1 MSENYFM
8 GLDGFVWFT
17 GVVEDR
23 NDPAQLGRVKVRC
36 LGFHTESKTDIPT
49 EDLPWAHIMHPVT
62 DPSMQGMGTTPSF
75 LVEGTWVVG
84 FFRDAVER
92 QQPIIMGTLPG
103 YPQNVADK
111 EKGFNDPNAIY
122 PQNPN
127 ETSGHDL
134 NESDVNRLAR
144 NEENKAHSVIAKKDT
159 DYDAESAKDGRT
171 IGVPIANTTD
181 DNTDSTNEE
190 WTEQKSTYAAVYPKN
205 HVYETESGH
214 IKEFDDTE
222 GAERIHEYHKSG
234 TFHEVDASGNK
245 HTRIVGTNYEV
256 IAGSDF
262 VNVKGTANLTI
273 DSNCNTYIKGNWN
286 IQVDGTKTEVVTGAV
301 TETYKDT
308 KTETVTKA
316 VTETYSDT
324 LTQSVTKAVTE
335 TYSDTLTQAVTGDVK
350 ETFSGSQTTTI
361 TSTKT
366 ETAATGAVTYTSGD
380 VNASGIS
387 LTGHTHTDTAGL
399 GAGTTSSP
407 N

>member
-1 MSENYFM
+1 MPNYFM
-8 GLDGFVWFT
+8 GQDGFVWFI

-23 NDPAQLGRVKVRC
+23 NDPSKLGRVKVRC
-36 LGFHTESKTDIPT
+36 LGFHTEDKNQIPT
-49 EDLPWAHIMHPVT
+49 ETLPWAHVMHPVT

-84 FFRDAVER
+84 FFRDAKEK

-103 YPQNVADK
+103 YPQTVSDK
-111 EKGFNDPNAIY
+111 SKGFNDPNEVY
-122 PQNPN
+122 PQKENSL
-127 ETSGHDL
+127 SGHAL

-144 NEENKAHSVIAKKDT
+144 NDT
-159 DYDAESAKDGRT
+159 DQAHAIVKTKDDART
-171 IGVPIANTTD
+171 TGVPIANTTD
-181 DNTDSTNEE
+181 DTTDSTNEE
-190 WTEQKSTYAAVYPKN
+190 WTEQASTYAAVYPKN

-234 TFHEVDASGNK
+234 TFYEVDASGNK

-308 KTETVTKA
+308 KTETVTGD
-316 VTETYSDT
+316 VTET
-324 LTQSVTKAVTE
+324 
-335 TYSDTLTQAVTGDVK
+335 
-350 ETFSGSQTTTI
+350 FSANQTTTI

-366 ETAATGAVTYTSGD
+366 ETAATGAVTYTAGD
-380 VNASGIS
+380 VKASSIS
-387 LTGHTHTDTAGL
+387 LKDHTHTDTAGL
-399 GAGTTSSP
+399 LAGTTSAP

>member
-1 MSENYFM
+1 MINFM
-8 GLDGFVWFT
+8 GLDGFIWFI

-23 NDPAQLGRVKVRC
+23 NDPSKLGRVKVRC
-36 LGFHTESKTDIPT
+36 LGFHSEDKNDIPT
-49 EDLPWAHIMHPVT
+49 EDLPWAHMMHPVT

-75 LVEGTWVVG
+75 LVEGSWVVG
-84 FFRDAVER
+84 FFRDAKEK

-103 YPQNVADK
+103 YPQTVSDK
-111 EKGFNDPNAIY
+111 SKGFNDPNGTY
-122 PQNPN
+122 PQKENN
-127 ETSGHDL
+127 LSGHAL
-134 NESDVNRLAR
+134 NESDTNRLAR
-144 NEENKAHSVIAKKDT
+144 NDT
-159 DYDAESAKDGRT
+159 DQAHAIVKSKDDART
-171 IGVPIANTTD
+171 TGVPIANTTD

-190 WTEQKSTYAAVYPKN
+190 WTEQASTYAAVYPKN

-234 TFHEVDASGNK
+234 TFYEVDASGNK

-301 TETYKDT
+301 TQTYKDT

-324 LTQSVTKAVTE
+324 LTQAVTGDVTE
-335 TYSDTLTQAVTGDVK
+335 TYSATYDQDVTGAITVDGSTINLNNGTKGAARLDDTVD
-350 ETFSGSQTTTI
+350 TGDDPAGISGSDGSNKIESASTTVI
-361 TSTKT
+361 I
-366 ETAATGAVTYTSGD
+366 GD
-380 VNASGIS
+380 
-387 LTGHTHTDTAGL
+387 
-399 GAGTTSSP
+399 
-407 N
+407 

>member
-1 MSENYFM
+1 MSNYFM
-8 GLDGFVWFT
+8 GLDGFIWFI

-23 NDPAQLGRVKVRC
+23 NDPSKLGRVKVRC
-36 LGFHTESKTDIPT
+36 LGFHTEDKNDIPT
-49 EDLPWAHIMHPVT
+49 ADLPWAHVMHPVT
-62 DPSMQGMGTTPSF
+62 DPSMQGMGNTPSF

-84 FFRDAVER
+84 FFRDAEEK

-103 YPQNVADK
+103 YPQTVSDK
-111 EKGFNDPNAIY
+111 SKGFNDPNEVY
-122 PQNPN
+122 PQKENSL
-127 ETSGHDL
+127 SGHAL

-144 NEENKAHSVIAKKDT
+144 NDT
-159 DYDAESAKDGRT
+159 DQAHAIVKTKDDART
-171 IGVPIANTTD
+171 TGVPIANTTD

-190 WTEQKSTYAAVYPKN
+190 WTEQASTYAAVYPKN

-234 TFHEVDASGNK
+234 TFYEVDASGNK

-308 KTETVTKA
+308 KTETVTGD
-316 VTETYSDT
+316 VTET
-324 LTQSVTKAVTE
+324 
-335 TYSDTLTQAVTGDVK
+335 
-350 ETFSGSQTTTI
+350 FSANQTTTI

-366 ETAATGAVTYTSGD
+366 ETAATGAVTYTAGD
-380 VNASGIS
+380 VKASSIS
-387 LTGHTHTDTAGL
+387 LKDHTHTDTAGL
-399 GAGTTSSP
+399 TAGTTSAP

>member
-1 MSENYFM
+1 MSDNYFM
-8 GLDGFVWFT
+8 GLDGFIWFT

-23 NDPAQLGRVKVRC
+23 NDPSQLGRVKVRC
-36 LGFHTESKTDIPT
+36 LGFHTEDKNKIPT
-49 EDLPWAHIMHPVT
+49 DSLPWAHVMHPVT

-84 FFRDAVER
+84 FFRDAKEK

-103 YPQNVADK
+103 YPQTVSDK
-111 EKGFNDPNAIY
+111 SKGFNDPNEVY
-122 PQNPN
+122 PQKENSL
-127 ETSGHDL
+127 SGHAL

-144 NEENKAHSVIAKKDT
+144 NDT
-159 DYDAESAKDGRT
+159 DQAHAIVKTKDDART
-171 IGVPIANTTD
+171 TGVPIANTTD
-181 DNTDSTNEE
+181 DNTDSTQEE
-190 WTEQKSTYAAVYPKN
+190 WTEQLSTYAAVYPKN

-301 TETYKDT
+301 TQTYKDT

-324 LTQSVTKAVTE
+324 LTQAVTGDVTE
-335 TYSDTLTQAVTGDVK
+335 TYSATYDQDVTGAITVDGSTINLNNGTKGAARLDDTVD
-350 ETFSGSQTTTI
+350 TGDDPAGISGSDGSNKIESASTTVI
-361 TSTKT
+361 I
-366 ETAATGAVTYTSGD
+366 GD
-380 VNASGIS
+380 
-387 LTGHTHTDTAGL
+387 
-399 GAGTTSSP
+399 
-407 N
+407 

>member
-1 MSENYFM
+1 MPNNYYL
-8 GLDGFVWFT
+8 GLDGFVWFI

-23 NDPAQLGRVKVRC
+23 NDPSKLGRVKVRC
-36 LGFHTESKTDIPT
+36 LGFHTEDKNDIPT
-49 EDLPWAHIMHPVT
+49 EDLPWAHVMHPVT
-62 DPSMQGMGTTPSF
+62 DPSMQGMGSTPSF

-84 FFRDAVER
+84 FFRDAEEK

-103 YPQNVADK
+103 YPQTVSDK
-111 EKGFNDPNAIY
+111 SKGFNDPNEVY
-122 PQNPN
+122 PQKENSL
-127 ETSGHDL
+127 SGHAL

-144 NEENKAHSVIAKKDT
+144 NDT
-159 DYDAESAKDGRT
+159 DQAHAIVKTKDDART
-171 IGVPIANTTD
+171 TGVPIANTTD
-181 DNTDSTNEE
+181 DTTDSTNEE
-190 WTEQKSTYAAVYPKN
+190 WTEQASTYAAVYPKN

-234 TFHEVDASGNK
+234 TFYEVDASGNK

-324 LTQSVTKAVTE
+324 LTQSVT
-335 TYSDTLTQAVTGDVK
+335 GDVT

-366 ETAATGAVTYTSGD
+366 ETAATGAVTYTAGD
-380 VNASGIS
+380 VKASSIS
-387 LTGHTHTDTAGL
+387 LKDHTHTDTAGL
-399 GAGTTSSP
+399 LAGTTSAP

>member
-1 MSENYFM
+1 MINFM
-8 GLDGFVWFT
+8 GLDGFIWFI

-23 NDPAQLGRVKVRC
+23 NDPSKLGRVKVRC
-36 LGFHTESKTDIPT
+36 LGFHSEDKNDIPT
-49 EDLPWAHIMHPVT
+49 ADLPWAHVMHPVT
-62 DPSMQGMGTTPSF
+62 DPSMQGMGMTPSF

-84 FFRDAVER
+84 FFRDAKEK

-103 YPQNVADK
+103 YPQTVSNTRI
-111 EKGFNDPNAIY
+111 GFNDPNGTY
-122 PQNPN
+122 PKNPAN
-127 ETSGHDL
+127 FKKTESPNNTWTNLSGHDL
-134 NESDVNRLAR
+134 DESDINRLAR
-144 NEENKAHSVIAKKDT
+144 NDT
-159 DYDAESAKDGRT
+159 DQAHAIVKSKDDART

-181 DNTDSTNEE
+181 DNTDSTQEE

-234 TFHEVDASGNK
+234 TFYEVDASGNK

-301 TETYKDT
+301 TQTYKDK
-308 KTETVTKA
+308 KTET
-316 VTETYSDT
+316 
-324 LTQSVTKAVTE
+324 
-335 TYSDTLTQAVTGDVK
+335 VTGDVK
-350 ETFSGSQTTTI
+350 ETYSATFDQDVTGNITIDVTGTDSTINLQTGTKGAARLDDTAIGTDPSHINHGDQI
-361 TSTKT
+361 TSTINSSSST
-366 ETAATGAVTYTSGD
+366 VIIGD
-380 VNASGIS
+380 
-387 LTGHTHTDTAGL
+387 
-399 GAGTTSSP
+399 
-407 N
+407 

>member
-1 MSENYFM
+1 MLNFM
-8 GLDGFVWFT
+8 GLDGFIWFI

-23 NDPAQLGRVKVRC
+23 NDPSKLGRVKVRC
-36 LGFHTESKTDIPT
+36 LGFHTEDKNDIPT
-49 EDLPWAHIMHPVT
+49 QDLPWAHVMHPVT
-62 DPSMQGMGTTPSF
+62 DPSMQGMGSTPSF

-84 FFRDAVER
+84 FFRDAEHK

-103 YPQNVADK
+103 YPQTVSDK
-111 EKGFNDPNAIY
+111 SKGFNDPNEVY
-122 PQNPN
+122 PQKENSL
-127 ETSGHDL
+127 SGHAL

-144 NEENKAHSVIAKKDT
+144 NDT
-159 DYDAESAKDGRT
+159 DQAHAIVKTKDDART
-171 IGVPIANTTD
+171 TGVPIANTTD
-181 DNTDSTNEE
+181 DTTDSTNEE
-190 WTEQKSTYAAVYPKN
+190 WTEQASTYAAVYPKN

-234 TFHEVDASGNK
+234 TFYEVDASGNK

-308 KTETVTKA
+308 KTETVTKS

-324 LTQSVTKAVTE
+324 LTQSVT
-335 TYSDTLTQAVTGDVK
+335 GDVT

-366 ETAATGAVTYTSGD
+366 ETAATGAVTYTAGD
-380 VNASGIS
+380 VKASSIS
-387 LTGHTHTDTAGL
+387 LKDHTHTDTAGL
-399 GAGTTSSP
+399 LAGTTSAP

>member
-49 EDLPWAHIMHPVT
+49 EDLPWAHVMHPVT

-127 ETSGHDL
+127 EISGHDL

-144 NEENKAHSVIAKKDT
+144 NEENKAHSVIAKKDA
-159 DYDAESAKDGRT
+159 DYNAESAKDGRT
-171 IGVPIANTTD
+171 TGVPIANTTD

-190 WTEQKSTYAAVYPKN
+190 WTEQASTYAAVYPKN
-205 HVYETESGH
+205 HGYETESGH

-234 TFHEVDASGNK
+234 TFYEVDASGNK

-301 TETYKDT
+301 TQTYKDT
-308 KTETVTKA
+308 KTET
-316 VTETYSDT
+316 
-324 LTQSVTKAVTE
+324 VTKAVTE

-399 GAGTTSSP
+399 AAGTTYSP

>member
-1 MSENYFM
+1 M
-8 GLDGFVWFT
+8 GLDGFVWFI

-23 NDPAQLGRVKVRC
+23 NDPSKLGRVKVRC
-36 LGFHTESKTDIPT
+36 LGFHSEDKNDIPT
-49 EDLPWAHIMHPVT
+49 ETLPWAHVMHPVT
-62 DPSMQGMGTTPSF
+62 DPSMQGMGNTPSF

-84 FFRDAVER
+84 FFRDADEK

-103 YPQNVADK
+103 YPQTVSDK
-111 EKGFNDPNAIY
+111 SKGFNDPNEVY
-122 PQNPN
+122 PQKENSL
-127 ETSGHDL
+127 SGHAL

-144 NEENKAHSVIAKKDT
+144 NDT
-159 DYDAESAKDGRT
+159 DQTHAIVKSKDDART
-171 IGVPIANTTD
+171 TGVPIANTTD

-190 WTEQKSTYAAVYPKN
+190 WTENKSTYAAVYPKN

-234 TFHEVDASGNK
+234 TFYEVDASGNK
-245 HTRIVGTNYEV
+245 HTRIVGTNYEI

-301 TETYKDT
+301 TQTYRDT

-324 LTQSVTKAVTE
+324 LTQAVTGDVTE
-335 TYSDTLTQAVTGDVK
+335 TYSATYDQDVTGAITVDGSTINLNNGTKGAARLDDTVD
-350 ETFSGSQTTTI
+350 TGDDPAGISGSDGSNKIESASTTVI
-361 TSTKT
+361 I
-366 ETAATGAVTYTSGD
+366 GD
-380 VNASGIS
+380 
-387 LTGHTHTDTAGL
+387 
-399 GAGTTSSP
+399 
-407 N
+407 

>member
-1 MSENYFM
+1 
-8 GLDGFVWFT
+8 
-17 GVVEDR
+17 
-23 NDPAQLGRVKVRC
+23 
-36 LGFHTESKTDIPT
+36 
-49 EDLPWAHIMHPVT
+49 
-62 DPSMQGMGTTPSF
+62 MQGMGTTPSF

-127 ETSGHDL
+127 EISGHDL

-144 NEENKAHSVIAKKDT
+144 NEENKAHSVIAKKDA
-159 DYDAESAKDGRT
+159 DYNAESAKDGRT
-171 IGVPIANTTD
+171 TGVPIANTTD

-190 WTEQKSTYAAVYPKN
+190 WTEQASTYAAVYPKN

-234 TFHEVDASGNK
+234 TFYEVDASGNK

-301 TETYKDT
+301 TQTYKDT

-324 LTQSVTKAVTE
+324 LTQAVTGDVTE
-335 TYSDTLTQAVTGDVK
+335 TYSATYDQDVTGAITVDGSTINLNNGTKGAARLDDTVD
-350 ETFSGSQTTTI
+350 TGDDPAGISGSDGSNKIESASTTVI
-361 TSTKT
+361 I
-366 ETAATGAVTYTSGD
+366 GD
-380 VNASGIS
+380 
-387 LTGHTHTDTAGL
+387 
-399 GAGTTSSP
+399 
-407 N
+407 

>member
-1 MSENYFM
+1 MAENYFM

-127 ETSGHDL
+127 EISGHDL

-144 NEENKAHSVIAKKDT
+144 NEENKAHSVIAKKDA

-234 TFHEVDASGNK
+234 TFYEVDASGNK
-245 HTRIVGTNYEV
+245 HTRIVGTNYEI

-301 TETYKDT
+301 TQTYKDT

-324 LTQSVTKAVTE
+324 LTQAVTGDVTE
-335 TYSDTLTQAVTGDVK
+335 TYSATYDQDVTGAITVD
-350 ETFSGSQTTTI
+350 GSTI
-361 TSTKT
+361 NLNNGTKGAARIGD
-366 ETAATGAVTYTSGD
+366 TADTGDEGGGGHFD
-380 VNASGIS
+380 VNS
-387 LTGHTHTDTAGL
+387 
-399 GAGTTSSP
+399 AGTNIIETGSSTVIIGD
-407 N
+407 

>member
-1 MSENYFM
+1 MLNFM
-8 GLDGFVWFT
+8 GLDGFVWFI

-23 NDPAQLGRVKVRC
+23 NDPSKLGRVKVRC
-36 LGFHTESKTDIPT
+36 LGFHSEDKNDIPT
-49 EDLPWAHIMHPVT
+49 EDLPWAHMMHPVT

-84 FFRDAVER
+84 FFRDAKEK

-103 YPQNVADK
+103 YPQTVSDK
-111 EKGFNDPNAIY
+111 SKGFNDPNGTY
-122 PQNPN
+122 PQKENN
-127 ETSGHDL
+127 LSGHAL
-134 NESDVNRLAR
+134 NESDTNRLAR
-144 NEENKAHSVIAKKDT
+144 NDT
-159 DYDAESAKDGRT
+159 DQTHAIVKSKDDART
-171 IGVPIANTTD
+171 TGVPIANTTD
-181 DNTDSTNEE
+181 DNTESTNEE
-190 WTEQKSTYAAVYPKN
+190 WTENKSTYAAVYPKN

-234 TFHEVDASGNK
+234 TFYEVDASGNK
-245 HTRIVGTNYEV
+245 HTRIVGTNYEI

-301 TETYKDT
+301 TQTYRDT

-324 LTQSVTKAVTE
+324 LTQSVTGDVIE
-335 TYSDTLTQAVTGDVK
+335 TYSATYDQDVTGAITVDGSTINLNNGTKGAARLDDTVD
-350 ETFSGSQTTTI
+350 TGDDPAGISGSDGSNKIESASTTVI
-361 TSTKT
+361 I
-366 ETAATGAVTYTSGD
+366 GD
-380 VNASGIS
+380 
-387 LTGHTHTDTAGL
+387 
-399 GAGTTSSP
+399 
-407 N
+407 

>member
-1 MSENYFM
+1 MAENYFM

-62 DPSMQGMGTTPSF
+62 DPSMQGMGNTPSF

-84 FFRDAVER
+84 FFRDAEHK

-103 YPQNVADK
+103 YPQTVSNTRI
-111 EKGFNDPNAIY
+111 GFNDPNGTY
-122 PQNPN
+122 PKNPAN
-127 ETSGHDL
+127 YKKTESPNNTWTNLSGHDL
-134 NESDVNRLAR
+134 EESDINRLAR
-144 NEENKAHSVIAKKDT
+144 NDT
-159 DYDAESAKDGRT
+159 DQAHAIVKSKDDART
-171 IGVPIANTTD
+171 TGVPIANTTD
-181 DNTDSTNEE
+181 TTTDSKQEE
-190 WTEQKSTYAAVYPKN
+190 WTEQLSTYAAVYPKN

-245 HTRIVGTNYEV
+245 HTRIVGDNYEV

-301 TETYKDT
+301 TQTYKDK
-308 KTETVTKA
+308 KTET
-316 VTETYSDT
+316 
-324 LTQSVTKAVTE
+324 
-335 TYSDTLTQAVTGDVK
+335 VTGDVK
-350 ETFSGSQTTTI
+350 ETYSATFDQDVTGNITIDVTGTDSTINLQTGTKGAARLDDTAIGTDPSHINHGDQI
-361 TSTKT
+361 TSTINSSSST
-366 ETAATGAVTYTSGD
+366 VIIGD
-380 VNASGIS
+380 
-387 LTGHTHTDTAGL
+387 
-399 GAGTTSSP
+399 
-407 N
+407 

>member
-1 MSENYFM
+1 MLNFM
-8 GLDGFVWFT
+8 GLDGFVWFI

-23 NDPAQLGRVKVRC
+23 NDPSKLGRVKVRC
-36 LGFHTESKTDIPT
+36 LGFHSEDKNDIPT
-49 EDLPWAHIMHPVT
+49 ETLPWAHVMHPVT
-62 DPSMQGMGTTPSF
+62 DPSMQGMGNTPSF

-84 FFRDAVER
+84 FFRDADEK

-103 YPQNVADK
+103 YPQTVSDK
-111 EKGFNDPNAIY
+111 SKGFNDPNEVY
-122 PQNPN
+122 PQKENSL
-127 ETSGHDL
+127 SGHAL

-144 NEENKAHSVIAKKDT
+144 NDT
-159 DYDAESAKDGRT
+159 DQTHAIVKSKDDART
-171 IGVPIANTTD
+171 TGVPIANTTD

-190 WTEQKSTYAAVYPKN
+190 WTENKSTYAAVYPKN

-234 TFHEVDASGNK
+234 TFYEVDASGNK
-245 HTRIVGTNYEV
+245 HTRIVGTNYEI

-301 TETYKDT
+301 TQTYRDT

-324 LTQSVTKAVTE
+324 LTQAVTGDVTE
-335 TYSDTLTQAVTGDVK
+335 TYSATYDQDVTGAITVDGSTINLNNGTKGAARLDDTVD
-350 ETFSGSQTTTI
+350 TGDDPAGISGSDGSNKIESASTTVI
-361 TSTKT
+361 I
-366 ETAATGAVTYTSGD
+366 GD
-380 VNASGIS
+380 
-387 LTGHTHTDTAGL
+387 
-399 GAGTTSSP
+399 
-407 N
+407 